1 MLCSVRLHMHVCI
14 CSVFDI
20 TTSEALLV
28 QSTVA
33 VLLDMVMVIEEG
45 TVFIWYH
52 NWQHVAV
59 PAT

>member
-1 MLCSVRLHMHVCI
+1 MHVCI